1 MKQFFLT
8 VLGVFTGLVLFLVV
22 VPVVLL
28 TFAIAASAS
37 QTTTPA
43 AAVLELDLREGLSD
57 QPSTDPFA
65 VFAGGG
71 LSVTQVVDTLIQAQT
86 DDSVKALL
94 IRLPEGGMTPAAADE
109 LRQAVVRFK
118 AAGKPVQPQ

>member
-28 TFAIAASAS
+28 TFAIAAGSS
-37 QTTTPA
+37 KPVTPA
-43 AAVLELDLREGLSD
+43 ASVLELDLRQGISD

-65 VFAGGG
+65 VFSGSG
-71 LSVTQVVDTLIQAQT
+71 LSVLQVVDTLIQAQ
-86 DDSVKALL
+86 DDRNVKGLL
-94 IRLPEGGMTPAAADE
+94 IRLPESGITPATADE
-109 LRQAVVRFK
+109 LRQAHCVHQCR
-118 AAGKPVQPQ
+118 APA